1 MAVAEVPQPSPL
13 RRGLGAGR
21 EPAADKRHAG
31 KGRRDERKRCWLG
44 RRRRRWIE
52 RRRVERHPQVVQVE
66 SLGDTFVVTGL
77 DGERIEGSIGGPA
90 EESGDRTNLV
100 NELRATAGQVD
111 RDPQG
116 LAFQSGCRVPSTTDR
131 KSTRLNSSHTVIS

>member
-66 SLGDTFVVTGL
+66 SLGDAFVVTGL
-77 DGERIEGSIGGPA
+77 DGERIEGSIRGPA
-90 EESGDRTNLV
+90 GESGGRAKLGK
-100 NELRATAGQVD
+100 ELRGTPGPGE
-111 RDPQG
+111 RDPPG
-116 LAFQSGCRVPSTTDR
+116 
-131 KSTRLNSSHTVIS
+131 

>member
-66 SLGDTFVVTGL
+66 SLGDTFVVTRL
-77 DGERIEGSIGGPA
+77 DGGRKQGGIRGPGA
-90 EESGDRTNLV
+90 AYRQRTKLV
-100 NELRATAGQVD
+100 NGMRGTA
-111 RDPQG
+111 
-116 LAFQSGCRVPSTTDR
+116 
-131 KSTRLNSSHTVIS
+131 

>member
-66 SLGDTFVVTGL
+66 SLGDAWSTPLKGSVMKIPTAVIQAASLEYVVT
-77 DGERIEGSIGGPA
+77 
-90 EESGDRTNLV
+90 
-100 NELRATAGQVD
+100 TAADAVVD
-111 RDPQG
+111 QK
-116 LAFQSGCRVPSTTDR
+116 TTGRSNASDHFFIV
-131 KSTRLNSSHTVIS
+131 LPP

>member
-52 RRRVERHPQVVQVE
+52 RRRGERHPQVVQVE

-77 DGERIEGSIGGPA
+77 DGEGIEGSSGGAA
-90 EESGDRTNLV
+90 EDSGERTKL
-100 NELRATAGQVD
+100 ETGLR
-111 RDPQG
+111 P
-116 LAFQSGCRVPSTTDR
+116 P
-131 KSTRLNSSHTVIS
+131 